1 LKESIGFV
9 KKSNYICHDKT
20 NTNSQHTKLLGQKPS
35 ADRSRRFFYEHI
47 SQRVAQQ
54 FHSMLRY
61 HITANN
67 YLCIQYHIT
76 MKRLSQRDIAR
87 QLGINVSTV
96 SRALRVLDG
105 VSPELKRQIERLAE
119 EGGYR
124 PNPFAVSLRYDT
136 THTIGIIVPDISF
149 NHYAHIVK
157 RIEAE
162 ARKAGYMCTITDTD
176 ETYENEVNCL
186 DLLENMHV
194 EGIII
199 CPSQETTDF
208 SHLLRLKKANIP
220 VVLFDRAPDVDI
232 SSVIINDVTSARQAT
247 NSLIDSGARRI
258 AFLGG
263 PNQMKQNTDRKHG
276 YLEAL
281 REHDIPISTDL
292 VKCHRIGF
300 NSGLSDTFELLD
312 LPEPPDVILAT
323 HGLLAISALEA
334 IESRGLCIPEDV
346 ALIGYMSD
354 WVSEMSHP
362 RISFVKQNLKEIGI
376 KAFRLLLDEIQGDDS
391 VQRIVVNARLELR
404 DSTRKMP

>member
-1 LKESIGFV
+1 
-9 KKSNYICHDKT
+9 
-20 NTNSQHTKLLGQKPS
+20 
-35 ADRSRRFFYEHI
+35 
-47 SQRVAQQ
+47 
-54 FHSMLRY
+54 
-61 HITANN
+61 
-67 YLCIQYHIT
+67 

-96 SRALRVLDG
+96 SRALRGLDG

-149 NHYAHIVK
+149 SHYAHIVK

-232 SSVIINDVTSARQAT
+232 SSVIINDVTSARHAT

-292 VKCHRIGF
+292 VKCHRISF

-312 LPEPPDVILAT
+312 LPEPPDAILAT

-334 IESRGLCIPEDV
+334 IESRGLRIPEDV

-404 DSTRKMP
+404 DSTRKLL